1 MLYYYINVW
10 IIIVYDYVILKTFYI
25 LSKID
30 MKALVTLVVNP
41 IRVSRLTPSRL
52 STSTYMNVDER
63 LHTYTVNKFTTS
75 YT

>member
-1 MLYYYINVW
+1 
-10 IIIVYDYVILKTFYI
+10 
-25 LSKID
+25 

-41 IRVSRLTPSRL
+41 ISVSTVTPSRL

-63 LHTYTVNKFTTS
+63 FNTYTVNKFTTC

>member
-25 LSKID
+25 LPKIY

-41 IRVSRLTPSRL
+41 ISVSTVTPSRL

-63 LHTYTVNKFTTS
+63 FNTYTVNKFTTC

>member
-1 MLYYYINVW
+1 M
-10 IIIVYDYVILKTFYI
+10 KTFYI

-41 IRVSRLTPSRL
+41 IGVSTLTPSRL
-52 STSTYMNVDER
+52 SASTYMNVDER
-63 LHTYTVNKFTTS
+63 FYTYTVNKFTTS

>member
-41 IRVSRLTPSRL
+41 IRVSTLTPSRL